1 MLQSMRSQRVRHD
14 SVTEEQQPKERIRV
28 HRCKWSSLPMGLKPD
43 GPRSFFLFLAK
54 NLKRKENGY
63 NGVEYR

>member
-1 MLQSMRSQRVRHD
+1 
-14 SVTEEQQPKERIRV
+14 
-28 HRCKWSSLPMGLKPD
+28 MGLKPD

-63 NGVEYR
+63 NGVEYRGVKELV